1 METNGSLFEEVN
13 SSLETLKRHVSIIK
27 TLLMEQPLGI
37 IKISQETGI
46 PEHKI
51 RYSLKILERSGII
64 APSREGAI
72 LNPDFVKVREKLVNH
87 AISMR
92 NEMDRLVQEL
102 RDLLIKK

>member
-1 METNGSLFEEVN
+1 MDANGSLFEEVN
-13 SSLETLKRHVSIIK
+13 NSLETLKRHVSIIK

-51 RYSLKILERSGII
+51 RYSLRILERSGII

-72 LNPDFVKVREKLVNH
+72 LNPDFVQEREKLVDG
-87 AISMR
+87 AKSLLD
-92 NEMDRLVQEL
+92 EMDRLVQDL
-102 RDLLIKK
+102 KDLLIRK